1 MCMRQTVGSQGL
13 IFPSTVYCTCWYTIN
28 GKYSAG
34 IKLETAVRILTNRVE
49 VKRRVTQFGGLSD
62 LKNGYRDM

>member
-1 MCMRQTVGSQGL
+1 MYEANCRQSGIVMPKYSVPVG
-13 IFPSTVYCTCWYTIN
+13 IN

-34 IKLETAVRILTNRVE
+34 NKVETSVRILTKRVE

-62 LKNGYRDM
+62 LENGYRGM